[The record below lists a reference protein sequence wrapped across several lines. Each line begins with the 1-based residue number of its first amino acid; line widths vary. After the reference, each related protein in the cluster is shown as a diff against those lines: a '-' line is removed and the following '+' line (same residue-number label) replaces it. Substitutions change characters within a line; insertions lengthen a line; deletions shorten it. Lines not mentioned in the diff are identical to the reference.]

1 MTPNH
6 LGLSSLTL
14 SSVGVV
20 GLSSG
25 MSSVGGASLSGGQDN
40 GQAENLAQDMSDLMH
55 DFDVVSRIASMIG
68 TLKGKYEVTKLTSK
82 NLRIKVLVSIPVV
95 FFYRISFINHILV
108 I

>member
-25 MSSVGGASLSGGQDN
+25 MSSVGGSSLSGNGGQDN

-68 TLKGKYEVTKLTSK
+68 TLKGKYEVTKH
-82 NLRIKVLVSIPVV
+82 
-95 FFYRISFINHILV
+95 HIF
-108 I
+108 